1 MPQGPETTSKQ
12 RARMRGLAKKLQDI
26 GTTSEF
32 LDAVEEVRLVTSRQ
46 VV

>member
-1 MPQGPETTSKQ
+1 
-12 RARMRGLAKKLQDI
+12 MRGLAKKLQDI

-32 LDAVEEVRLVTSRQ
+32 LDAVEEVRGHVPSSGVRVRHRVA